1 MAITIPTYVKNLGKS
16 LGYIGSDVFSSYAPT
31 MASLAKTT
39 KEATSSTYQAIKDFT
54 SSSGSSDFSFKG
66 ITSKGGELASNIWKN
81 TIDDIKTGKLYNK
94 ERQDALDSEMMKGM
108 GFDFDFDF
116 DLDDWGDEDI
126 TDSDDE
132 AKAQVAASVEG
143 SKAIINAVDA
153 MGRGMTAS
161 INNATV
167 ESASYIAASAK
178 EDSLA
183 LFNLNKAGYA
193 SINKALMSV
202 NDSINNFSK
211 IGEPLTA
218 HMQNSYAFFSKAETS
233 LHNIEQSLKQIE
245 KNTTPISALN
255 SRSAKKVRSLSD
267 VFTDDGGIDF
277 GELKDSIKESV
288 EGWKEL
294 ASMFGG
300 AGKGTLANGGKNISL
315 AGMISKGIVES
326 IIPDD
331 FKKSLKGLD
340 KSIKYGLQAG
350 LAKMGGGNSGNFL
363 IDTLAG
369 FIMPETG
376 RDKRS
381 VGTKFEKGPVAW
393 DGIARKALVDVIP
406 TTLLEIY
413 SALTGAPS
421 QRYDYNNGK
430 FIKTSSIQGLF
441 QKDKE
446 KKVKDSAED
455 FLDEI
460 ENKLASR
467 KGMSQEKKD
476 KMMEEAYK
484 YFEKAFDTGDYNIFK
499 EDHGIDPEAYKII
512 RNIAIKSLRSND
524 REKRTLLN
532 KTVAKSLEANAEY
545 ANFLRSEE
553 ASGSSIYTALNSGFN
568 AKKNTAGIGGM
579 IGLDKFG
586 HDYYFYLQGI
596 WQFTNFIANNLGI
609 IGGGGGSK
617 KQRLKA
623 AADLKSQSMPVIP
636 VDTVTSGERT
646 TEESNTH
653 VGGYYDDENIENDKE
668 DKKDRLKKLIGGFS
682 DKTKE
687 FINSV
692 FGTHLTPGQYASVQI
707 MDSISNSIN
716 RLLFGTR
723 DDASDGLMGY
733 MFKKTEELFDNAKK
747 WFKENVIDK
756 FKNWFMNKI
765 GNKVKD
771 KWNESQWVQGTKDR
785 LKEIKDSALGSV
797 KKVFIGN
804 DGSDNGTAAYG
815 RKVTKTGIVTVSEGE
830 LIIPS
835 EYNPFYHGTTNKASQ
850 IANEMRISGG
860 RYPMYALGDIPG
872 GGLGSLPSGGLGTLS
887 NDGGLNAKTF
897 SIKNKLHIYKKKKQ
911 IEDNSIFG
919 ILFHAADGVFD
930 KAKEVTDEIF
940 DKKKMEKDEKK
951 FSDKITDI
959 IGDIGGAKGDIGA
972 GAVIGGL
979 GTTLVGI
986 NPLFGAFMGA
996 GLGFMYKSKSFQDF
1010 LFGKEDENGERKHQK
1025 AYDFMMREVPAIG
1038 KGAGFGMAAG
1048 VFMGSPILGAFLGG
1062 ATGFMLSN
1070 EKFQDFLFGEKDE
1083 NGNRKGGV
1091 LANKI
1096 FENVDNTFH
1105 NIGNK
1110 LSRWLKDLGK
1120 GIKDKVTGLIDNL
1133 KEKSKDPNSGF
1144 FTKLIG
1150 GALNLGGKALRLP
1163 FNIASGITGAIDTK
1177 IAKGNLKGGYSTYN
1191 KAWNRNM
1198 TAEER
1203 IKTRSKFKIK
1213 ANDFDN
1219 FDKFLASLKNYKELE
1234 NYKELINTIK
1244 VEPDGSEEQQAAI
1257 NLLVNDP
1264 KYKEFVGDTSAKKL
1278 AKFFKKNAGK
1288 LSDLMNDESKR
1299 KGMSKADLE
1308 EAREEKKLTIL
1319 DRIRILVESLV
1330 THKNPEDIAKESD
1343 KGNQKKG
1350 YHLKANQIKG
1360 YHLKG
1365 KSSDNDTNETDKEK
1379 SSDNDIN
1386 EEVSE
1391 ETETSGFDKALNSIN
1406 TMSNKR
1412 FSENGQE
1419 TMEAPDTDTG
1429 KVIKWIKNSNG
1440 KWNLQK
1446 MDKDTYE
1453 STKKKSKFMETISN
1467 IPGAIRGLGSKI
1479 KEALFGNGDDKE
1491 GLFGKAKKFLSKIA
1505 NKIIKP
1511 LIGVAAAV
1519 FAVYAIFKGLF
1530 GGQNSFIN
1538 KFVNKIGGVLGFG
1551 KASDNPFDNG
1561 GTKTQFQDAEG
1572 NILSAQTDEN
1582 GITNY
1587 FNENGE
1593 MVDPSNVQ
1601 RVRAG
1606 TDTLITRFRK
1616 TSLRQL
1622 VTGKPIIAAKALKL
1636 GVSKAPIIGKKL
1648 VAGGEKIASKVGTL
1662 NSSLGK
1668 VWGQY
1673 TDDAAKTL
1681 AKNADEIV
1689 TNKEIYKLA
1698 GENFGKDLT
1707 EIMESSNGPIM
1718 VKVREFLESAAKHVD
1733 DLPIPAGVK
1742 KVLPSL
1748 YDDLAENIGKNAGK
1762 IMSKLGP
1769 AAKNISDA
1777 IPVINVV
1784 MMVADFVTGYE
1795 DARTTLGI
1803 TAEPSIPQRI
1813 ISGLIRF
1820 LKNLIPVVGPF
1831 IPDDLI
1837 VNVACKWIA
1846 PVFGLKDSELMKQRD
1861 EAKAEVAAYN
1871 AEHGTNYSVA
1881 EYNKSVLNDYT
1892 FTERIGNTFKTAK
1905 QQLSDKKSAI
1915 AQAYKSHGGGLKGV
1929 GYAFDEISGFSK
1941 MMNAYN
1947 EAGGGLKGI
1956 WEANMAFFSNIPG
1969 NEIGTKTMQ
1978 LAKYAFTGDKAFWD
1992 KNNSTLD
1999 AFKDSSA
2006 ENGVK
2011 SSIFSKYIGSLPFQT
2026 MKFTLTPIAAI
2037 TTAGRSLFEK
2047 IAEGFK
2053 PVKEDYNNF
2062 KSYLSIML
2070 KGDQEGEVATGEQ
2083 AQYKATS
2090 ALAPVFNFGA
2100 KIIKIASVL
2109 KNLVNKVTGYISAL
2123 TGGLIGGDE
2132 SVIAKLS
2139 KGDISGAVSDIT
2151 TNIAT
2156 KTTAGKMITTG
2167 VNMVKGAWAWLT
2179 GKSSTSSEASSGAGS
2194 GLAVNN
2200 SKSTCTTCN
2209 SAFQSQL
2216 DPRYKD
2222 ISFGGSTVGEAG
2234 CGPAVAAMA
2243 SASMGGNL
2251 DMTTAINKAR
2261 SYTNND
2267 GTSAK
2272 YFEDTLNASPL
2283 NNTSTVKSALES
2295 GRPVVLLGKDPSNK
2309 SKENSPFGPNN
2320 HYVLATGMKNG
2331 KVLVNDPESNGP
2343 KVYDQSILN
2352 KSNYNLTFGGSSRR
2366 RGRGGFDSSSADAQ
2380 QIWAYL
2386 TTKQGYT
2393 PQGAA
2398 GIMGCWAEESSL
2410 NPNTIEGFYL
2420 PGYPGDEAVRTTS
2433 GLNDFTTNVLFPAYS
2448 SSGLNIDKSAYKGT
2462 DGNYYP
2468 GFGLAQ
2474 WTGPRGQSLHEYSN
2488 TSGSDWFTLDN
2499 QLSYFSSEMAGL
2511 YSGTDSKLKN
2521 ATDVDQ
2527 ATKDAMNGY
2536 EGNNI
2541 SSFLE
2546 KRKPWANQIYNAFK
2560 DSNYTY
2566 DGSASSSSS
2575 SSSTSNDESTNTAE
2589 SSSSSGGLLSQL
2601 STIFG
2606 SLTNIFDISNGFSM
2620 NSDSS
2625 GTSNSDSGTTKT
2637 GYKAR
2642 ANFNN
2647 GNGAQAAANA
2657 ASNEIDY
2664 AESGNNITKFGA
2676 WSGCN
2681 GQPWCAAFAAWAIA
2695 QAFDGSKDKAV
2706 EALYNCSNVNYT
2718 PTLTDT
2724 FKANNAWYQEP
2735 EVGDEV
2741 MYGNPGPYHV
2751 GIVTS
2756 VDKDAKTFQSV
2767 EGNSSDKVQLKDHSG
2782 YLEGDV
2788 IGFGRP
2794 DYSGAT
2800 TNITLHNR
2808 NSTIAVDGDS
2818 TDFKA
2823 TGSGLRGGSSGL
2835 LRKAAPSRFAYGSM
2849 KGQRFRFGGA
2859 SGLASANRFSSN
2871 SNAMKTSVTNTLS
2884 SIKSSLTKSNGNI
2897 SGVDPS
2903 LVAEL
2908 LSSITSLLNN
2918 IANNTAPTERIYN
2931 ALTEYIDYIKGNK
2944 TSSSSSSSNEQVTMP
2959 RSNDEI
2965 DSNLAGLVS
2974 TLAAIAKG

>member
-54 SSSGSSDFSFKG
+54 SSSSSSDFSFKG

-81 TIDDIKTGKLYNK
+81 TIDDIKTGKIYNK

-255 SRSAKKVRSLSD
+255 SRGAKKVRSLSD
-267 VFTDDGGIDF
+267 IFTDDGGLDF

-300 AGKGTLANGGKNISL
+300 VGKGAVSNGGKNISL
-315 AGMISKGIVES
+315 AGLISKGIVES

-421 QRYDYNNGK
+421 QRYDYNSGK
-430 FIKTSSIQGLF
+430 FIRTSSIQGLF
-441 QKDKE
+441 QKDKRR
-446 KKVKDSAED
+446 KVKDSAED

-467 KGMSQEKKD
+467 KGMSQEKKN

-484 YFEKAFDTGDYNIFK
+484 YFEKAFDSGDYNIFK
-499 EDHGIDPEAYKII
+499 EDYGIDPEAYKII
-512 RNIAIKSLRSND
+512 RNIAIKSLRSSD

-545 ANFLRSEE
+545 ANFLRNEE
-553 ASGSSIYTALNSGFN
+553 ASGSSIYTALNSGFS
-568 AKKNTAGIGGM
+568 AKKNGSGIGGI
-579 IGLDKFG
+579 IGVDKFG

-596 WQFTNFIANNLGI
+596 WQFTSFIANNLGA
-609 IGGGGGSK
+609 IGGGGGNRQ
-617 KQRLKA
+617 QRLKA
-623 AADLKSQSMPVIP
+623 AADLKSQSIPAIP
-636 VDTVTSGERT
+636 VNTVTSGERT
-646 TEESNTH
+646 TQESNIH
-653 VGGYYDDENIENDKE
+653 VYGGYDDEDIENDKE

-692 FGTHLTPGQYASVQI
+692 FGTNLTPGQYASVQI

-733 MFKKTEELFDNAKK
+733 MFKKTEELFDNAKN
-747 WFKENVIDK
+747 WFKEHVIDK
-756 FKNWFMNKI
+756 FKNWFMDKI

-771 KWNESQWVQGTKDR
+771 RWKKSKWVQGTKER
-785 LKEIKDSALGSV
+785 LGQIKDSALGSV
-797 KKVFIGN
+797 KKVFIG
-804 DGSDNGTAAYG
+804 DETDNGTAAYG

-835 EYNPFYHGTTNKASQ
+835 EYNPFYHGATNKASQ

-860 RYPMYALGDIPG
+860 RYPMYYG
-872 GGLGSLPSGGLGTLS
+872 GGFVMTDPDTGKQYKS
-887 NDGGLNAKTF
+887 NHLR
-897 SIKNKLHIYKKKKQ
+897 NKIG
-911 IEDNSIFG
+911 ENSIFG
-919 ILFHAADGVFD
+919 ILLHAADSVFD
-930 KAKEVTDEIF
+930 KAREVVDDIF
-940 DKKKMEKDEKK
+940 NKDKVEKDEKK

-979 GTTLVGI
+979 GTALVGI

-996 GLGFMYKSKSFQDF
+996 GVGFLYKSKSFQDF

-1070 EKFQDFLFGEKDE
+1070 ENFQNFLFGEKDE

-1110 LSRWLKDLGK
+1110 LSRWLKDLGS
-1120 GIKDKVTGLIDNL
+1120 GLKDKITGFFDKF

-1163 FNIASGITGAIDTK
+1163 FNIASGITGVIDTK

-1203 IKTRSKFKIK
+1203 IKARSKFKIK
-1213 ANDFDN
+1213 ANEFDN
-1219 FDKFLASLKNYKELE
+1219 FDRFLASLKDHNELEHYKEI
-1234 NYKELINTIK
+1234 INTIK

-1257 NLLVNDP
+1257 DSLINDP
-1264 KYKEFVGDTSAKKL
+1264 KYKEFVGNTSAKKL

-1288 LSDLMNDESKR
+1288 LSDLMDDESKR

-1319 DRIRILVESLV
+1319 DRIRILVESIA

-1350 YHLKANQIKG
+1350 YHLK
-1360 YHLKG
+1360 G
-1365 KSSDNDTNETDKEK
+1365 KSSDNDTNE
-1379 SSDNDIN
+1379 
-1386 EEVSE
+1386 EVSEE
-1391 ETETSGFDKALNSIN
+1391 ETETSGFDKVLNSIN
-1406 TMSNKR
+1406 TMGNKR

-1419 TMEAPDTDTG
+1419 TMEVPDTDTG
-1429 KVIKWIKNSNG
+1429 KVLKWVKNSNG
-1440 KWNLQK
+1440 KWDLQK

-1467 IPGAIRGLGSKI
+1467 IPGAIGGLGSKI

-1511 LIGVAAAV
+1511 LIGVAAAA

-1530 GGQNSFIN
+1530 GGQNSLTN
-1538 KFVNKIGGVLGFG
+1538 KFANKIGSIFGFG

-1561 GTKTQFQDAEG
+1561 GTKTQFQDADG
-1572 NILSAQTDEN
+1572 NILNAEIGEDGVTR
-1582 GITNY
+1582 Y
-1587 FNENGE
+1587 FNDAGE

-1601 RVRAG
+1601 RVQAG
-1606 TDTLITRFRK
+1606 TDTLVSRFRK

-1622 VTGKPIIAAKALKL
+1622 VTGKPIIAAKALKF
-1636 GVSKAPIIGKKL
+1636 GVSKAPIVGKKL
-1648 VAGGEKIASKVGTL
+1648 VTGGEKAAAKAGAL
-1662 NSSLGK
+1662 NSTLGK

-1673 TDDAAKTL
+1673 TDDAAKIL
-1681 AKNADEIV
+1681 AKNADEVV
-1689 TNKEIYKLA
+1689 TNKGIYKLA

-1707 EIMESSNGPIM
+1707 EIMESADGPVMIK
-1718 VKVREFLESAAKHVD
+1718 VKEFLESAAKHVD
-1733 DLPIPAGVK
+1733 DLPVPAGVK

-1777 IPVINVV
+1777 IPVVNIV
-1784 MMVADFVTGYE
+1784 MMVTDFVTGYE

-1803 TAEPSIPQRI
+1803 TAEPSVPQRI

-1905 QQLSDKKSAI
+1905 QQFSDKKSAI
-1915 AQAYKSHGGGLKGV
+1915 SQAYKSHGGGIKGV
-1929 GYAFDEISGFSK
+1929 AYAFDEISGFSK

-1992 KNNSTLD
+1992 PNNSTMD

-2006 ENGVK
+2006 EGGVK
-2011 SSIFSKYIGSLPFQT
+2011 SSIFSKYIGGLPFQT
-2026 MKFTLTPIAAI
+2026 MKLMLTPIAMV
-2037 TTAGRSLFEK
+2037 TTAGKGLFNK
-2047 IAEGFK
+2047 ITEGFK
-2053 PVKEDYNNF
+2053 PIKDDYNNF

-2070 KGDQEGEVATGEQ
+2070 KGDQEGKVATGEQ
-2083 AQYKATS
+2083 AQFKASST
-2090 ALAPVFNFGA
+2090 LAPVFNFGA

-2109 KNLVNKVTGYISAL
+2109 KNLINKVTGYISVL

-2132 SVIAKLS
+2132 SVVAKLS
-2139 KGDISGAVSDIT
+2139 KGDVSGAVSTIT

-2156 KTTAGKMITTG
+2156 KTTTGKVITTG
-2167 VNMVKGAWAWLT
+2167 VNMVKNAWNWLT
-2179 GKSSTSSEASSGAGS
+2179 GKSSSSSSESLSAGGS
-2194 GLAVNN
+2194 GLAVNS
-2200 SKSTCTTCN
+2200 SKSICTTCD

-2261 SYTNND
+2261 GYTNND

-2295 GRPVVLLGKDPSNK
+2295 GRPVILLGKDPSNK
-2309 SKENSPFGPNN
+2309 SKANSPFGPNN

-2352 KSNYNLTFGGSSRR
+2352 KSNYNLTYGGSSRR

-2398 GIMGCWAEESSL
+2398 GLMGCWAEESSL

-2433 GLNDFTTNVLFPAYS
+2433 GLNDYTTNVLFPAYS
-2448 SSGLNIDKSAYKGT
+2448 GNINKSAYKGS

-2474 WTGPRGQSLHEYSN
+2474 WTGPRGQSLHDYSS
-2488 TSGSDWFTLDN
+2488 TSGSDWWSLDN
-2499 QLSYFSSEMAGL
+2499 QLSYFSSEMAGS
-2511 YSGTDSKLKN
+2511 YSSTDSKLKS

-2527 ATKDAMNGY
+2527 ATKDAMTGY
-2536 EGNNI
+2536 EGNT
-2541 SSFLE
+2541 SSDYLS

-2566 DGSASSSSS
+2566 DGSASSSSGS
-2575 SSSTSNDESTNTAE
+2575 SSSDTSTDSTES

-2601 STIFG
+2601 SSIFG
-2606 SLTNIFDISNGFSM
+2606 SLTNIFDISNGFSL

-2625 GTSNSDSGTTKT
+2625 SEDSNTTKT
-2637 GYKAR
+2637 GSKAR
-2642 ANFNN
+2642 GNFNKNN
-2647 GNGAQAAANA
+2647 GQGAQAAANA
-2657 ASNEIDY
+2657 ASNEIGY
-2664 AESGNNITKFGA
+2664 TESGNNITKFGA
-2676 WSGCN
+2676 WSGCD

-2741 MYGNPGPYHV
+2741 MYGNPGAYHV
-2751 GIVTS
+2751 GLVTS
-2756 VDKDAKTFQSV
+2756 VDKNAKTFQSV

-2782 YLEGDV
+2782 YLEGNV

-2800 TNITLHNR
+2800 TNVASNGNTA
-2808 NSTIAVDGDS
+2808 TAVDGDS

-2859 SGLASANRFSSN
+2859 SGLTSVNRFSSN
-2871 SNAMKTSVTNTLS
+2871 NNAMKTSVTNTLS
-2884 SIKSSLTKSNGNI
+2884 SIKSSLVKSNGNM
-2897 SGVDPS
+2897 SGVDPA
-2903 LVAEL
+2903 LVTEL
-2908 LSSITSLLNN
+2908 LASITSLLNS

-2931 ALTEYIDYIKGNK
+2931 ALTEYIDFVKGNK
-2944 TSSSSSSSNEQVTMP
+2944 TSSSTSSSNEQVTMP